1 MNLIEELGIEK
12 ARAIVDGAPK
22 HAEYYSPLSYSNKY
36 KKSVRDNTYEPDV
49 ANGYTKSYDF
59 WDGRKWNGCACMLE
73 HLDDLILISSIC
85 TAIAEHDQNLSE
97 QRERFEKAYS
107 LKFPESKVTLLPNG
121 NYSGW
126 IKQKKW
132 KDWQAK
138 QEQLQ
143 TELNNC
149 SKKDSS
155 EISITDDCTDIRNH
169 ISPLTGV
176 IER

>member
-1 MNLIEELGIEK
+1 MNLIEELGLEK
-12 ARAIVDGAPK
+12 CQAIVDGAPK

-73 HLDDLILISSIC
+73 HLDDLILISSIR
-85 TAIAEHDQNLSE
+85 TAIAEHDQHWYGQSEEKELEQYAILS
-97 QRERFEKAYS
+97 QEKIEGGAA
-107 LKFPESKVTLLPNG
+107 LVGDFTA
-121 NYSGW
+121 
-126 IKQKKW
+126 I
-132 KDWQAK
+132 